1 MLVRVWRKGN
11 PLTLLVGMQTSTLWR
26 ARASSCDEGETT
38 WFFSS
43 CDGIVDLRRGLQEK
57 MPRRVDPNQE
67 LGLELTLRSCRML
80 LSKGVMTGWVHISK
94 RGVLLTGEDAAAGR
108 DCGQEGKGAAE
119 GAMAEWHH
127 RLHGHGFGED

>member
-1 MLVRVWRKGN
+1 
-11 PLTLLVGMQTSTLWR
+11 
-26 ARASSCDEGETT
+26 
-38 WFFSS
+38 
-43 CDGIVDLRRGLQEK
+43 

-80 LSKGVMTGWVHISK
+80 LSKGMMTGWVHISK

-127 RLHGHGFGED
+127 RLHGHGFEQALGDSEGQGGLAQCKSMGSHRGRHSLAAEQH